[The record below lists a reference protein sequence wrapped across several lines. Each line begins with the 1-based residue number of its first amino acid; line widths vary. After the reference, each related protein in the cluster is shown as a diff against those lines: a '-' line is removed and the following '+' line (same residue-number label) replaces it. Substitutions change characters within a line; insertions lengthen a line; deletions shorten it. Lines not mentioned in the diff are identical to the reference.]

1 MEKVNDS
8 DIIKTH
14 MDLVN
19 LSEIDAS
26 SCPLSSDEIDES
38 LQPSTTS
45 ARGFCVKE
53 VEEEM
58 HNLKKENFNLKL
70 RIYFLEE
77 KNPNVPVGAETIYKQ
92 NIDLK
97 VENQN
102 LIKEVQEKQELLCEA
117 SKALELL
124 DEEKLHAQQRFQMTV
139 DEMNQK
145 IEALQHEVT
154 ALQNAIEI
162 NKSHFGNDTGF
173 TEFLGAVDSKDI
185 NNQRKILEINEIETK
200 YVKEK
205 AEMENKIKELQRQKG
220 EIEMKLSNLL
230 YENDEIKDKLANVEK
245 KEGEEVSEKNPQLTL
260 TPIVPTPAQ
269 EIKLPQNLLQSK
281 VFRSWSISRI

>member
-1 MEKVNDS
+1 MEEVNDS
-8 DIIKTH
+8 DIIKTQ

-19 LSEIDAS
+19 SSEIDVS
-26 SCPLSSDEIDES
+26 GCPLSSDEIDES

-97 VENQN
+97 VRNFSAGVFWYFILFLQVENQN

-124 DEEKLHAQQRFQMTV
+124 DEEKIHAQQRYQMTV
-139 DEMNQK
+139 DEQNQK

-173 TEFLGAVDSKDI
+173 TDFLGAVDSKDI
-185 NNQRKILEINEIETK
+185 DNQRKTLELNGVETK
-200 YVKEK
+200 FAMEK
-205 AEMENKIKELQRQKG
+205 AEMEIKIKELQSQKS
-220 EIEMKLSNLL
+220 EVEMKLSNLL
-230 YENDEIKDKLANVEK
+230 YENDEIKDKLASVEK
-245 KEGEEVSEKNPQLTL
+245 KEDEEVSEKIHIYPL
-260 TPIVPTPAQ
+260 
-269 EIKLPQNLLQSK
+269 
-281 VFRSWSISRI
+281 